1 MRNIHIFLHA
11 HKKYSC
17 THIKLFTCA
26 QEFFFHAHAQFPDY
40 SMCTISYVPQC
51 NFTKENELKEK
62 DQFAQNVAYI
72 RGVYL

>member
-1 MRNIHIFLHA
+1 MRTRI
-11 HKKYSC
+11 
-17 THIKLFTCA
+17 
-26 QEFFFHAHAQFPDY
+26 FFHAHAQFPDY